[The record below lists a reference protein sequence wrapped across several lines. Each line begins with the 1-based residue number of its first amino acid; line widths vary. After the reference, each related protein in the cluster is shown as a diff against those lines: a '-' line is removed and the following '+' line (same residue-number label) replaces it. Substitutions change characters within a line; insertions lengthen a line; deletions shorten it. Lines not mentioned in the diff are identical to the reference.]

1 MAERTEKFDEKIKT
15 RLVAKDT
22 DLEVMKEQP
31 YWNRLSLNENDE
43 EFMREYRHLI
53 KLDDIPTNDK
63 VTPEEQTPDSF
74 DGFLKMELGMPRGTD
89 GEIEHATDK
98 RRAVDVSG
106 QPIGIAN
113 SNPMLDTREYEI
125 AIFRCR

>member
-43 EFMREYRHLI
+43 EFMREYRRVI
-53 KLDDIPTNDK
+53 KPDDVPTNDN
-63 VTPEEQTPDSF
+63 VTPEEPTPDSSIVF
-74 DGFLKMELGMPRGTD
+74 
-89 GEIEHATDK
+89 
-98 RRAVDVSG
+98 SG
-106 QPIGIAN
+106 WTLAC
-113 SNPMLDTREYEI
+113 REGQMVKSSMQLSSVE
-125 AIFRCR
+125 R